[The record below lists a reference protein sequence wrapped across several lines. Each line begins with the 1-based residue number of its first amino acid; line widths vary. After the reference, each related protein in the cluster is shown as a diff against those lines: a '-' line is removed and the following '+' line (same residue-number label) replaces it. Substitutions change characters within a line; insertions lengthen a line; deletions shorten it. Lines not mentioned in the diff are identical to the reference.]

1 MATIKNTINAA
12 RISVDMFY
20 EKQKELYD
28 ICGNVINNEKYPFV
42 DILSKYL
49 TDIVGL
55 IDIEIK
61 NSARNSMINWREKKN
76 PKLLSRLIN
85 NDDNVNLI
93 NMSMN
98 KITSSNFM
106 NIVNEISEALLN
118 DNYRKLPDY
127 CSFLFD
133 VVIKKCMIDEAFS
146 KDYIRFLFGFKDNIA
161 KHLNE
166 NVKKFTE
173 EAVGFLTSNKTLKE
187 YSYFH
192 YVKDVAL
199 WRNIGVIFANIYT
212 SFTDNAGIGQINIVD
227 NLEAQFDILFNILDW
242 LPANMDELN
251 GRLFMVFA
259 IIESLSDD
267 IWSKFSEKSRALFKE
282 ILTLVYNCAN
292 IPNKIKFKVLD
303 LQDMIKNIK
312 VSSMVAST
320 VASTVAVEKNIVL
333 DSIEPKKDNTLSNN
347 PNPNPNPNP
356 TPTPT
361 PTPTQ
366 NPVNIWEARKQ
377 QQVTTNPIQKQL
389 ISTTTQSTQP
399 NVPLFT
405 TTNSSIPLYNVKELN
420 NTNQRTNK
428 NENNKEDYIQLG
440 AGLSRNRRSSHG
452 KGNSNYSR
460 GSNINSNSNR
470 KVEEEPKSKNMFSGL
485 ESGDSNDEHSNEL
498 LDKNR
503 NKTNEQDD
511 DFITVEKKSKNIYKP
526 KKTPAIAVEGGK
538 IYSNVSNASGKSNY
552 SKRK

>member
-1 MATIKNTINAA
+1 MATIKNTINSSS

-20 EKQKELYD
+20 DKQKELYD
-28 ICGNVINNEKYPFV
+28 ICGNVINNDMYPFV

-93 NMSMN
+93 NISMN

-106 NIVNEISEALLN
+106 NIANEISEALLN

-166 NVKKFTE
+166 NVRKFTE
-173 EAVGFLTSNKTLKE
+173 EAVGFLTSNQPLKE

-192 YVKDVAL
+192 YVKDFTL
-199 WRNIGVIFANIYT
+199 WRNVGVIFANIYK
-212 SFTDNAGIGQINIVD
+212 SLSDNAGVGQININIID
-227 NLEAQFDILFNILDW
+227 NLESQFNILFNILDW
-242 LPANMDELN
+242 LPSNIDELN

-259 IIESLSDD
+259 IMESLIDE
-267 IWSKFSEKSRALFKE
+267 IWYKFSEKSRALFNE
-282 ILTLVYNCAN
+282 ILTLVYNYAN

-303 LQDMIKNIK
+303 LQDTIKNIK
-312 VSSMVAST
+312 ISPMVAST
-320 VASTVAVEKNIVL
+320 VTVQKTVVV
-333 DSIEPKKDNTLSNN
+333 DSIKSQNDNALGNNHMPIPNSNSN
-347 PNPNPNPNP
+347 S
-356 TPTPT
+356 
-361 PTPTQ
+361 
-366 NPVNIWEARKQ
+366 NPVNIWETRKQ
-377 QQVTTNPIQKQL
+377 QQVTTTPIHKQS
-389 ISTTTQSTQP
+389 ISTTQPTPSTTSTTSTTST
-399 NVPLFT
+399 VPLFT
-405 TTNSSIPLYNVKELN
+405 MLATNSSIPLSNVKELS
-420 NTNQRTNK
+420 NTNQRTSK
-428 NENNKEDYIQLG
+428 NDNNKEDYIQLE
-440 AGLSRNRRSSHG
+440 AGSSRNRRSSHG
-452 KGNSNYSR
+452 KGVANYVR
-460 GSNINSNSNR
+460 GSNR
-470 KVEEEPKSKNMFSGL
+470 KVEEPKSKNMFSGL
-485 ESGDSNDEHSNEL
+485 ESGDSNDEH
-498 LDKNR
+498 
-503 NKTNEQDD
+503 KTNDTNDADD

-538 IYSNVSNASGKSNY
+538 IYANVSNASGKSNY

>member
-1 MATIKNTINAA
+1 MATIKNTINSSS

-20 EKQKELYD
+20 DKQKELYD
-28 ICGNVINNEKYPFV
+28 ICGNVINNDMYPFV

-93 NMSMN
+93 NISMN

-106 NIVNEISEALLN
+106 NIANEISEALLN

-173 EAVGFLTSNKTLKE
+173 EAVGFLTSNQPLKE

-192 YVKDVAL
+192 YVKDFTL
-199 WRNIGVIFANIYT
+199 WRNVGVIFANIYK
-212 SFTDNAGIGQINIVD
+212 SLSDNAGVGQININIID
-227 NLEAQFDILFNILDW
+227 NLESQFNILFNILDW
-242 LPANMDELN
+242 LPANIDELN

-259 IIESLSDD
+259 IMESLIDE
-267 IWSKFSEKSRALFKE
+267 IWYKFSEKSRALFNE
-282 ILTLVYNCAN
+282 ILTLVYNYAN

-312 VSSMVAST
+312 ISPMVAST
-320 VASTVAVEKNIVL
+320 VASTVTVQKTVVV
-333 DSIEPKKDNTLSNN
+333 DSIKSQNDNALGNN
-347 PNPNPNPNP
+347 HMPIPNPNPNSNLNSNP
-356 TPTPT
+356 
-361 PTPTQ
+361 
-366 NPVNIWEARKQ
+366 NPVNIWETRKQ
-377 QQVTTNPIQKQL
+377 QQVTTTPIHKQS
-389 ISTTTQSTQP
+389 ISTTLPTPFTPST
-399 NVPLFT
+399 VPLFT
-405 TTNSSIPLYNVKELN
+405 TLATNSSIPLSNVKELS
-420 NTNQRTNK
+420 NTNQRTSK
-428 NENNKEDYIQLG
+428 NDNNKEDYVQLE
-440 AGLSRNRRSSHG
+440 AGSSKNRRSSHG
-452 KGNSNYSR
+452 KGVANYIR
-460 GSNINSNSNR
+460 GSNSNSNR
-470 KVEEEPKSKNMFSGL
+470 KVEEPKSKNMFSGL
-485 ESGDSNDEHSNEL
+485 ESGDSNDEH
-498 LDKNR
+498 
-503 NKTNEQDD
+503 KTTEEDD

-538 IYSNVSNASGKSNY
+538 IYANVSNASSKSNY

>member
-1 MATIKNTINAA
+1 MATIKNTINSA

-20 EKQKELYD
+20 DKQKELYD
-28 ICGNVINNEKYPFV
+28 ICGNVINKQKYPFI

-61 NSARNSMINWREKKN
+61 NSARNSMINWSEKKN

-85 NDDNVNLI
+85 NDENVNLI

-127 CSFLFD
+127 CTFLFD
-133 VVIKKCMIDEAFS
+133 VIIKKCMIDEAFS

-173 EAVGFLTSNKTLKE
+173 EAVGFLTTNEPLKE

-192 YVKDVAL
+192 YVKDITS
-199 WRNIGVIFANIYT
+199 WRNVGVIFANIYK
-212 SFTDNAGIGQINIVD
+212 SLTDNAGVGKININIID
-227 NLEAQFDILFNILDW
+227 NLESQFNILFNILDW

-259 IIESLSDD
+259 IMESLIDE
-267 IWSKFSEKSRALFKE
+267 IWSKFSDKSRELFKD

-303 LQDMIKNIK
+303 LQDVIKNIK
-312 VSSMVAST
+312 VTVVASS
-320 VASTVAVEKNIVL
+320 STPTTAPTIVVKNTMSVDGVDGVDGVEKQK
-333 DSIEPKKDNTLSNN
+333 EQKDNNTHSKLETSSAAANN
-347 PNPNPNPNP
+347 P
-356 TPTPT
+356 
-361 PTPTQ
+361 

-377 QQVTTNPIQKQL
+377 QQVSINPNQNQQIFATKSQVSL
-389 ISTTTQSTQP
+389 S
-399 NVPLFT
+399 
-405 TTNSSIPLYNVKELN
+405 NVKDSN
-420 NTNQRTNK
+420 NSQRSNR
-428 NENNKEDYIQLG
+428 NENNKEEYIQSG
-440 AGLSRNRRSSHG
+440 TFRNRKNSHQG
-452 KGNSNYSR
+452 RGVANYSQD
-460 GSNINSNSNR
+460 NNK
-470 KVEEEPKSKNMFSGL
+470 KVEQEPKSKNMFSGL
-485 ESGDSNDEHSNEL
+485 ESGESNDEHQDEL
-498 LDKNR
+498 AAKAD
-503 NKTNEQDD
+503 ED
-511 DFITVEKKSKNIYKP
+511 DFITVEKKSRNIYKP
-526 KKTPAIAVEGGK
+526 KKTPALAIEGGK
-538 IYSNVSNASGKSNY
+538 IYSNVSSKSGKSNY
-552 SKRK
+552 SKRN